1 MAAPVTN
8 ELTYDVLKDLLSTVQ
23 NLRGEMREGIGPLR
37 AHGAMTHSEV
47 ALYERRLIDFERDM
61 VRVRR
66 RLEFADTDGSRPA
79 SIAVAGGAPGC

>member
-23 NLRGEMREGIGPLR
+23 NLRGEMREGIGP
-37 AHGAMTHSEV
+37 MTHSEV